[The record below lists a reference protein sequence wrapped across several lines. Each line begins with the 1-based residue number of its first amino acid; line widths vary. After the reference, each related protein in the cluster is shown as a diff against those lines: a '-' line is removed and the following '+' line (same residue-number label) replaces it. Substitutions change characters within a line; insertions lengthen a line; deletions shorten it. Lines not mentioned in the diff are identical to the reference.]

1 MKNTFIEAA
10 GIFDQDPNKNPD
22 LVDLKVRLA
31 KSLMVESHS
40 QLVRFWQFGLEVD
53 TNYRTKASN
62 NQPYKLDL

>member
-40 QLVRFWQFGLEVD
+40 QLVRFWQFGLEVY
-53 TNYRTKASN
+53 YRTKASN